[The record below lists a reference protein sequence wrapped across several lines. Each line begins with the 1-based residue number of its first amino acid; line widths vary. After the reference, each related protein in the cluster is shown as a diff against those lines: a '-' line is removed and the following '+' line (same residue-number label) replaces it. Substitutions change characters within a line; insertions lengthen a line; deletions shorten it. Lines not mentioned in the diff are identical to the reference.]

1 MDWKKEYI
9 SCEKGICKWA
19 EKKNIYAMR
28 KEFVNALKKR
38 IFIFEKKM
46 IRRLNGARR

>member
-1 MDWKKEYI
+1 MGWRKEYIDWRKEYMDWKKEYI
-9 SCEKGICKWA
+9 SCEKGICNWA
-19 EKKNIYAMR
+19 E
-28 KEFVNALKKR
+28 KR